1 MVKRILLSLAA
12 GLLAAGIAAM
22 GWNLAQVGQ
31 QREGLIQSV
40 LRLHIVADSDDPQDQ
55 AVKLAVRDAL
65 VSEYGQTLSQAE
77 SLEQAQELAGRLLPQ
92 MLDTARQTA
101 AAQGCTLPITGEVGE
116 LSFPAV
122 SYEGYTL
129 PAGEYQAVRI
139 QLGEGEGHQLV
150 LRALPGGVSGQ
161 QRGAGGGDEQPAKGD
176 AHPPGGLRDPLRPA
190 GWADGF
196 VELGDGAVAC
206 FGPAALPPEER
217 KAEKSQL
224 FSAAGRKGFHLPGG
238 PCP

>member
-31 QREGLIQSV
+31 QREGLTQSV

-77 SLEQAQELAGRLLPQ
+77 SLGEAQELAGRLLPQ

-101 AAQGCTLPITGEVGE
+101 AAQGCTLPVTGEVGE

-139 QLGEGEGHQLV
+139 QLGEGEGHNWFCV
-150 LRALPGGVSGQ
+150 LYPAVCLDSSVALEEGMSSQQKEMLTHPEDYEIRFALLDGLMALWNWVTGQ
-161 QRGAGGGDEQPAKGD
+161 
-176 AHPPGGLRDPLRPA
+176 
-190 GWADGF
+190 
-196 VELGDGAVAC
+196 
-206 FGPAALPPEER
+206 
-217 KAEKSQL
+217 
-224 FSAAGRKGFHLPGG
+224 
-238 PCP
+238 

>member
-1 MVKRILLSLAA
+1 MVKRILLSLAT

-31 QREGLIQSV
+31 QREGLTQSV

-77 SLEQAQELAGRLLPQ
+77 SLGEAEELAGRLLPQ

-139 QLGEGEGHQLV
+139 QLGEGEGHNWFCV
-150 LRALPGGVSGQ
+150 LYPAVCLDSSVALEEGMSSQQKEMLTHPEDYEIRFALLDGLMALWNWVTGQ
-161 QRGAGGGDEQPAKGD
+161 
-176 AHPPGGLRDPLRPA
+176 
-190 GWADGF
+190 
-196 VELGDGAVAC
+196 
-206 FGPAALPPEER
+206 
-217 KAEKSQL
+217 
-224 FSAAGRKGFHLPGG
+224 
-238 PCP
+238 

>member
-1 MVKRILLSLAA
+1 MVKRILLSLAT

-31 QREGLIQSV
+31 QREGLTQSV

-77 SLEQAQELAGRLLPQ
+77 SLEQAQELANRLLPQ
-92 MLDTARQTA
+92 MLDTARQTV
-101 AAQGCTLPITGEVGE
+101 AAQGCTLPVTGEVGE

-139 QLGEGEGHQLV
+139 QLGEGQGHNWFCVLYPAVCLDSSVALEEGMSSQQKEMLTHPEDYEI
-150 LRALPGGVSGQ
+150 RFALLDGLMALWNWVTGQ
-161 QRGAGGGDEQPAKGD
+161 
-176 AHPPGGLRDPLRPA
+176 
-190 GWADGF
+190 
-196 VELGDGAVAC
+196 
-206 FGPAALPPEER
+206 
-217 KAEKSQL
+217 
-224 FSAAGRKGFHLPGG
+224 
-238 PCP
+238 

>member
-1 MVKRILLSLAA
+1 MVKRILLSLAT

-101 AAQGCTLPITGEVGE
+101 ATQGCTLPITGEVGE

-139 QLGEGEGHQLV
+139 QLGEGEGHNWFCV
-150 LRALPGGVSGQ
+150 LYPAVCLDSSVALEEGMSSQQKEMLTHPEDYEIRFALLDGLMALWNWVTGQ
-161 QRGAGGGDEQPAKGD
+161 
-176 AHPPGGLRDPLRPA
+176 
-190 GWADGF
+190 
-196 VELGDGAVAC
+196 
-206 FGPAALPPEER
+206 
-217 KAEKSQL
+217 
-224 FSAAGRKGFHLPGG
+224 
-238 PCP
+238 

>member
-1 MVKRILLSLAA
+1 MVKRILLSLAT

-31 QREGLIQSV
+31 QREGLTQSV

-55 AVKLAVRDAL
+55 AVKLAVRDVL

-92 MLDTARQTA
+92 MLDTARQTV
-101 AAQGCTLPITGEVGE
+101 AAQGCTLPVTGEVGE

-139 QLGEGEGHQLV
+139 QLGEGQGHNWFCVLYPAVCLDSSVALEEGMSSQQKEMLTHPEDYEI
-150 LRALPGGVSGQ
+150 RFALLDGLMALWNWVTGQ
-161 QRGAGGGDEQPAKGD
+161 
-176 AHPPGGLRDPLRPA
+176 
-190 GWADGF
+190 
-196 VELGDGAVAC
+196 
-206 FGPAALPPEER
+206 
-217 KAEKSQL
+217 
-224 FSAAGRKGFHLPGG
+224 
-238 PCP
+238 

>member
-1 MVKRILLSLAA
+1 MVKRILLSLAT

-31 QREGLIQSV
+31 QREGLTQSV

-92 MLDTARQTA
+92 MLDTARQIV

-139 QLGEGEGHQLV
+139 QLGEGQGHNWFCVLYPAVCLDSSVALEEGMSSQQKEMLTHPEDYEI
-150 LRALPGGVSGQ
+150 RFALLDGLMALWNWVTGQ
-161 QRGAGGGDEQPAKGD
+161 
-176 AHPPGGLRDPLRPA
+176 
-190 GWADGF
+190 
-196 VELGDGAVAC
+196 
-206 FGPAALPPEER
+206 
-217 KAEKSQL
+217 
-224 FSAAGRKGFHLPGG
+224 
-238 PCP
+238 

>member
-31 QREGLIQSV
+31 QREGLTQSV

-92 MLDTARQTA
+92 MLDTARQTV
-101 AAQGCTLPITGEVGE
+101 AAQGCTLPVTGEVGE

-139 QLGEGEGHQLV
+139 QLGEGEGHNWFCV
-150 LRALPGGVSGQ
+150 LYPAVCLDSSVALEEGMSSQQKEMLTHPEDYEIRFALLDGLMALWNWVTGQ
-161 QRGAGGGDEQPAKGD
+161 
-176 AHPPGGLRDPLRPA
+176 
-190 GWADGF
+190 
-196 VELGDGAVAC
+196 
-206 FGPAALPPEER
+206 
-217 KAEKSQL
+217 
-224 FSAAGRKGFHLPGG
+224 
-238 PCP
+238 

>member
-40 LRLHIVADSDDPQDQ
+40 LRLHIMADSDDPQDQ

-77 SLEQAQELAGRLLPQ
+77 SLGEAQELAGRLLPQ

-101 AAQGCTLPITGEVGE
+101 AAQGCTLPVTGEVGE

-139 QLGEGEGHQLV
+139 QLGEGEGHNWFCV
-150 LRALPGGVSGQ
+150 LYPAVCLDSSVALEEGMSSQQKEMLTHPEDYEIRFALLDGLMALWNWVTGQ
-161 QRGAGGGDEQPAKGD
+161 
-176 AHPPGGLRDPLRPA
+176 
-190 GWADGF
+190 
-196 VELGDGAVAC
+196 
-206 FGPAALPPEER
+206 
-217 KAEKSQL
+217 
-224 FSAAGRKGFHLPGG
+224 
-238 PCP
+238 

>member
-1 MVKRILLSLAA
+1 MVKRILLSLAT

-31 QREGLIQSV
+31 QREGLTQSV

-77 SLEQAQELAGRLLPQ
+77 SLEQAQELAGRLLPR
-92 MLDTARQTA
+92 MLDTARQTV

-139 QLGEGEGHQLV
+139 QLGEGEGHNWFCV
-150 LRALPGGVSGQ
+150 LYPAVCLDSSVALEEGMSSQQKEMLTHPEDYEIRFALLDGLMALWNWVTGQ
-161 QRGAGGGDEQPAKGD
+161 
-176 AHPPGGLRDPLRPA
+176 
-190 GWADGF
+190 
-196 VELGDGAVAC
+196 
-206 FGPAALPPEER
+206 
-217 KAEKSQL
+217 
-224 FSAAGRKGFHLPGG
+224 
-238 PCP
+238 

>member
-92 MLDTARQTA
+92 MLDTARQTV
-101 AAQGCTLPITGEVGE
+101 AAQGCTLPITGEVGK

-139 QLGEGEGHQLV
+139 QLGEGQGHNWFCVLYPAVCLDSSVALEEGMSSQQKEMLTHPEDYEI
-150 LRALPGGVSGQ
+150 RFALLDGLMALWDWVTGQ
-161 QRGAGGGDEQPAKGD
+161 
-176 AHPPGGLRDPLRPA
+176 
-190 GWADGF
+190 
-196 VELGDGAVAC
+196 
-206 FGPAALPPEER
+206 
-217 KAEKSQL
+217 
-224 FSAAGRKGFHLPGG
+224 
-238 PCP
+238 

>member
-1 MVKRILLSLAA
+1 MVKRILLSLAT

-31 QREGLIQSV
+31 QREGLTQSV

-92 MLDTARQTA
+92 MLDTARQTV
-101 AAQGCTLPITGEVGE
+101 AAQGCTLPVTGEVGE

-139 QLGEGEGHQLV
+139 QLGEGQGHNWFCVLYPAVCLDSSVALEEGMSSQQKEMLTHPEDYEI
-150 LRALPGGVSGQ
+150 RFALLDGLMALWNWVTGQ
-161 QRGAGGGDEQPAKGD
+161 
-176 AHPPGGLRDPLRPA
+176 
-190 GWADGF
+190 
-196 VELGDGAVAC
+196 
-206 FGPAALPPEER
+206 
-217 KAEKSQL
+217 
-224 FSAAGRKGFHLPGG
+224 
-238 PCP
+238 

>member
-22 GWNLAQVGQ
+22 GWNLTQVGQ

-77 SLEQAQELAGRLLPQ
+77 SLGEAQELAGRLLPQ
-92 MLDTARQTA
+92 MLDTARQTV

-139 QLGEGEGHQLV
+139 QLGEGQGHNWFCV
-150 LRALPGGVSGQ
+150 LYPAVCLDSSVALEQGMSSQQKEMLTHPEDYEIRFALLDGLMALWNWVTGQ
-161 QRGAGGGDEQPAKGD
+161 
-176 AHPPGGLRDPLRPA
+176 
-190 GWADGF
+190 
-196 VELGDGAVAC
+196 
-206 FGPAALPPEER
+206 
-217 KAEKSQL
+217 
-224 FSAAGRKGFHLPGG
+224 
-238 PCP
+238 

>member
-31 QREGLIQSV
+31 QREGLTQSV

-101 AAQGCTLPITGEVGE
+101 AAQGCTLPVTGEVGE

-139 QLGEGEGHQLV
+139 QLGEGEGHNWFCV
-150 LRALPGGVSGQ
+150 LYPAVCLDSSVALEEGMSSQQKEMLTHPEDYEIRFALLDGLMALWDWVTGQ
-161 QRGAGGGDEQPAKGD
+161 
-176 AHPPGGLRDPLRPA
+176 
-190 GWADGF
+190 
-196 VELGDGAVAC
+196 
-206 FGPAALPPEER
+206 
-217 KAEKSQL
+217 
-224 FSAAGRKGFHLPGG
+224 
-238 PCP
+238 

>member
-1 MVKRILLSLAA
+1 MVKRILLSLAT

-31 QREGLIQSV
+31 QREGLTQSV

-77 SLEQAQELAGRLLPQ
+77 SLEQAQELANRLLPQ
-92 MLDTARQTA
+92 MLDTARQTV

-139 QLGEGEGHQLV
+139 QLGEGEGHNWFCV
-150 LRALPGGVSGQ
+150 LYPAVCLDSSVALEEGMSSQQKEMLTHPEDYEIRFALLDGLMALWNWVTGQ
-161 QRGAGGGDEQPAKGD
+161 
-176 AHPPGGLRDPLRPA
+176 
-190 GWADGF
+190 
-196 VELGDGAVAC
+196 
-206 FGPAALPPEER
+206 
-217 KAEKSQL
+217 
-224 FSAAGRKGFHLPGG
+224 
-238 PCP
+238 

>member
-1 MVKRILLSLAA
+1 MVKRILLSLAT

-139 QLGEGEGHQLV
+139 QLGEGEGHNWFCV
-150 LRALPGGVSGQ
+150 LYPAVCLDSSVALEEGMSSQQKEMLTHPEDYEIRFALLDGLMALWNWVTGQ
-161 QRGAGGGDEQPAKGD
+161 
-176 AHPPGGLRDPLRPA
+176 
-190 GWADGF
+190 
-196 VELGDGAVAC
+196 
-206 FGPAALPPEER
+206 
-217 KAEKSQL
+217 
-224 FSAAGRKGFHLPGG
+224 
-238 PCP
+238 

>member
-55 AVKLAVRDAL
+55 AVKLAVRDAV

-92 MLDTARQTA
+92 MLDTARQTV

-139 QLGEGEGHQLV
+139 QLGEGEGHNWFCV
-150 LRALPGGVSGQ
+150 LYPAVCLDSSVALEEGMSSQQKEMLTHPEDYEIRFALLDGLMALWDWVTGQ
-161 QRGAGGGDEQPAKGD
+161 
-176 AHPPGGLRDPLRPA
+176 
-190 GWADGF
+190 
-196 VELGDGAVAC
+196 
-206 FGPAALPPEER
+206 
-217 KAEKSQL
+217 
-224 FSAAGRKGFHLPGG
+224 
-238 PCP
+238 

>member
-1 MVKRILLSLAA
+1 MVKRILLSLAT

-77 SLEQAQELAGRLLPQ
+77 SLEQAQELAGCLLPR
-92 MLDTARQTA
+92 MLDTARQTV

-139 QLGEGEGHQLV
+139 QLGEGEGHNWFCV
-150 LRALPGGVSGQ
+150 LYPAVCLDSSVALEEGMSSQQKEMLTHPEDYEIRFALLDGLMALWNWVTGQ
-161 QRGAGGGDEQPAKGD
+161 
-176 AHPPGGLRDPLRPA
+176 
-190 GWADGF
+190 
-196 VELGDGAVAC
+196 
-206 FGPAALPPEER
+206 
-217 KAEKSQL
+217 
-224 FSAAGRKGFHLPGG
+224 
-238 PCP
+238 

>member
-1 MVKRILLSLAA
+1 MVKRILLSLAT

-31 QREGLIQSV
+31 QREGLTQSV

-55 AVKLAVRDAL
+55 AVKVAVRDAL

-92 MLDTARQTA
+92 MLDTARQTV
-101 AAQGCTLPITGEVGE
+101 AAQGCTLPVTGEVGE

-139 QLGEGEGHQLV
+139 QLGEGQGHNWFCV
-150 LRALPGGVSGQ
+150 LYPAVCLDSSVALEQGMSSQQKEMLTHPEDYEIRFALLDGLMALWDWVTGQ
-161 QRGAGGGDEQPAKGD
+161 
-176 AHPPGGLRDPLRPA
+176 
-190 GWADGF
+190 
-196 VELGDGAVAC
+196 
-206 FGPAALPPEER
+206 
-217 KAEKSQL
+217 
-224 FSAAGRKGFHLPGG
+224 
-238 PCP
+238 

>member
-31 QREGLIQSV
+31 QREGLTQSV

-92 MLDTARQTA
+92 MLDTARQTV

-139 QLGEGEGHQLV
+139 QLGEGQGHNWFCVLYPAVCLDSSVALEEGMSSQQKEMLTHPEDYEI
-150 LRALPGGVSGQ
+150 RFALLDGLMALWNWVTGQ
-161 QRGAGGGDEQPAKGD
+161 
-176 AHPPGGLRDPLRPA
+176 
-190 GWADGF
+190 
-196 VELGDGAVAC
+196 
-206 FGPAALPPEER
+206 
-217 KAEKSQL
+217 
-224 FSAAGRKGFHLPGG
+224 
-238 PCP
+238 

>member
-1 MVKRILLSLAA
+1 MVKRILLSLAT

-139 QLGEGEGHQLV
+139 QLGEGEGHNWFCV
-150 LRALPGGVSGQ
+150 LYPAVCLDSSVALEQGMSSQQKEMLTHPEDYEIRFALLDGLMALWNWVTGQ
-161 QRGAGGGDEQPAKGD
+161 
-176 AHPPGGLRDPLRPA
+176 
-190 GWADGF
+190 
-196 VELGDGAVAC
+196 
-206 FGPAALPPEER
+206 
-217 KAEKSQL
+217 
-224 FSAAGRKGFHLPGG
+224 
-238 PCP
+238 

>member
-40 LRLHIVADSDDPQDQ
+40 LRLHIVADSDDSQDQ

-77 SLEQAQELAGRLLPQ
+77 SLGEAQELAGRLLPR
-92 MLDTARQTA
+92 MLDTARQTV

-139 QLGEGEGHQLV
+139 QLGEGEGHNWFCV
-150 LRALPGGVSGQ
+150 LYPAVCLDSSVALEEGMSSQQKEMLTHPEDYEIRFALLDGLMALWNWVTGQ
-161 QRGAGGGDEQPAKGD
+161 
-176 AHPPGGLRDPLRPA
+176 
-190 GWADGF
+190 
-196 VELGDGAVAC
+196 
-206 FGPAALPPEER
+206 
-217 KAEKSQL
+217 
-224 FSAAGRKGFHLPGG
+224 
-238 PCP
+238 

>member
-139 QLGEGEGHQLV
+139 QLGEGEGHNWFCV
-150 LRALPGGVSGQ
+150 LYPAVCLDSSVALEEGMSSQ
-161 QRGAGGGDEQPAKGD
+161 QKEMLT
-176 AHPPGGLRDPLRPA
+176 HPEDYEIA
-190 GWADGF
+190 
-196 VELGDGAVAC
+196 
-206 FGPAALPPEER
+206 
-217 KAEKSQL
+217 S
-224 FSAAGRKGFHLPGG
+224 
-238 PCP
+238 PCWMG

>member
-1 MVKRILLSLAA
+1 MVKRILFSLAA

-92 MLDTARQTA
+92 MLDTARQTV
-101 AAQGCTLPITGEVGE
+101 AAQGCTLPVTGEVGE

-139 QLGEGEGHQLV
+139 QLGEGEGHNWFCV
-150 LRALPGGVSGQ
+150 LYPAVCLDSSVALEEGMSSQQKEMLTHPEDYEIRFALLDGLMALWNWVTGQ
-161 QRGAGGGDEQPAKGD
+161 
-176 AHPPGGLRDPLRPA
+176 
-190 GWADGF
+190 
-196 VELGDGAVAC
+196 
-206 FGPAALPPEER
+206 
-217 KAEKSQL
+217 
-224 FSAAGRKGFHLPGG
+224 
-238 PCP
+238 

>member
-1 MVKRILLSLAA
+1 MVKRILLSLAT

-31 QREGLIQSV
+31 QREGLTQSV

-92 MLDTARQTA
+92 MLDTARQTV

-139 QLGEGEGHQLV
+139 QLGEGQGHNWFCV
-150 LRALPGGVSGQ
+150 LYPAVCLDSSVALEQGMSSQQKEMLTHPEDYEIRFALLDGLMALWDWVTGQ
-161 QRGAGGGDEQPAKGD
+161 
-176 AHPPGGLRDPLRPA
+176 
-190 GWADGF
+190 
-196 VELGDGAVAC
+196 
-206 FGPAALPPEER
+206 
-217 KAEKSQL
+217 
-224 FSAAGRKGFHLPGG
+224 
-238 PCP
+238 

>member
-31 QREGLIQSV
+31 QREGLTQSV

-92 MLDTARQTA
+92 MLDTARQTV
-101 AAQGCTLPITGEVGE
+101 AAQGCTLPITGEVGA

-139 QLGEGEGHQLV
+139 QLGEGEGHNWFCV
-150 LRALPGGVSGQ
+150 LYPAVCLDSSVALEEGMSSQQKEMLTHPEDYEIRFALLDGLMALWNCVTGQ
-161 QRGAGGGDEQPAKGD
+161 
-176 AHPPGGLRDPLRPA
+176 
-190 GWADGF
+190 
-196 VELGDGAVAC
+196 
-206 FGPAALPPEER
+206 
-217 KAEKSQL
+217 
-224 FSAAGRKGFHLPGG
+224 
-238 PCP
+238 

>member
-31 QREGLIQSV
+31 QREGLTQSV

-77 SLEQAQELAGRLLPQ
+77 SLEQAQELAGRLLPR
-92 MLDTARQTA
+92 MLDTARQTV

-139 QLGEGEGHQLV
+139 QLGEGEGHNWFCV
-150 LRALPGGVSGQ
+150 LYPAVCLDSSVALEEGMSSQQKEMLTHPEDYEIRFALLDGLMALWNWVTGQ
-161 QRGAGGGDEQPAKGD
+161 
-176 AHPPGGLRDPLRPA
+176 
-190 GWADGF
+190 
-196 VELGDGAVAC
+196 
-206 FGPAALPPEER
+206 
-217 KAEKSQL
+217 
-224 FSAAGRKGFHLPGG
+224 
-238 PCP
+238 

>member
-1 MVKRILLSLAA
+1 MVKRTFFLWRRDCWRQ
-12 GLLAAGIAAM
+12 GLPPWV
-22 GWNLAQVGQ
+22 WNLAQVGQ

-139 QLGEGEGHQLV
+139 QLGEGEGHNWFCV
-150 LRALPGGVSGQ
+150 LYPAVCLDSSVALEEGMSSQQKEMLTHPEDYEIRFALLDGLMALWNWVTGQ
-161 QRGAGGGDEQPAKGD
+161 
-176 AHPPGGLRDPLRPA
+176 
-190 GWADGF
+190 
-196 VELGDGAVAC
+196 
-206 FGPAALPPEER
+206 
-217 KAEKSQL
+217 
-224 FSAAGRKGFHLPGG
+224 
-238 PCP
+238 

>member
-1 MVKRILLSLAA
+1 MVKRILLSLTA
-12 GLLAAGIAAM
+12 GLLAAVIAGF

-31 QREGLIQSV
+31 QRAALEDSV

-77 SLEQAQELAGRLLPQ
+77 SLGEAEELAGRLLPQ

-139 QLGEGEGHQLV
+139 QLGEGEGHNWFCV
-150 LRALPGGVSGQ
+150 LYPAVCLDSSVALEEGMSSQQKEMLTHPEDYEIRFALLDGLMALWNWVTGQ
-161 QRGAGGGDEQPAKGD
+161 
-176 AHPPGGLRDPLRPA
+176 
-190 GWADGF
+190 
-196 VELGDGAVAC
+196 
-206 FGPAALPPEER
+206 
-217 KAEKSQL
+217 
-224 FSAAGRKGFHLPGG
+224 
-238 PCP
+238 

>member
-92 MLDTARQTA
+92 MLDTARQTV
-101 AAQGCTLPITGEVGE
+101 AAQGCTLPVTGEVGE

-122 SYEGYTL
+122 SYEGYNL

-139 QLGEGEGHQLV
+139 QLGEGEGHNWFCV
-150 LRALPGGVSGQ
+150 LYPAVCLDSSVALEEGMSSQQKEMLTHPEDYEIRFALLDGLMALWNWVTGQ
-161 QRGAGGGDEQPAKGD
+161 
-176 AHPPGGLRDPLRPA
+176 
-190 GWADGF
+190 
-196 VELGDGAVAC
+196 
-206 FGPAALPPEER
+206 
-217 KAEKSQL
+217 
-224 FSAAGRKGFHLPGG
+224 
-238 PCP
+238 

>member
-31 QREGLIQSV
+31 QREGLTQSV

-65 VSEYGQTLSQAE
+65 VESYGQTLSQAE
-77 SLEQAQELAGRLLPQ
+77 SLEEAQELANRLLPR

-101 AAQGCTLPITGEVGE
+101 AAQGCTLPVTGEVGE

-139 QLGEGEGHQLV
+139 QLGEGEGHNWFCV
-150 LRALPGGVSGQ
+150 LYPAVCLDSSVALEEGMSSQQKEMLTHPEDYEIRFALLDGLMALWNWVTGQ
-161 QRGAGGGDEQPAKGD
+161 
-176 AHPPGGLRDPLRPA
+176 
-190 GWADGF
+190 
-196 VELGDGAVAC
+196 
-206 FGPAALPPEER
+206 
-217 KAEKSQL
+217 
-224 FSAAGRKGFHLPGG
+224 
-238 PCP
+238 

>member
-1 MVKRILLSLAA
+1 MVKRILLSLAT

-31 QREGLIQSV
+31 QREGLTQSV

-77 SLEQAQELAGRLLPQ
+77 SLEQAQELAGRLLPR
-92 MLDTARQTA
+92 MLDTARQTV

-139 QLGEGEGHQLV
+139 QLGEGQGHNWFCVLYPAVCLDSSVALEEGMSSQQKEMLTHPEDYEI
-150 LRALPGGVSGQ
+150 RFALLDGLMALWNWVTGQ
-161 QRGAGGGDEQPAKGD
+161 
-176 AHPPGGLRDPLRPA
+176 
-190 GWADGF
+190 
-196 VELGDGAVAC
+196 
-206 FGPAALPPEER
+206 
-217 KAEKSQL
+217 
-224 FSAAGRKGFHLPGG
+224 
-238 PCP
+238 

>member
-92 MLDTARQTA
+92 MLDTARQTV

-139 QLGEGEGHQLV
+139 QLGEGEGHNWFCV
-150 LRALPGGVSGQ
+150 LYPAVCLDSSVALEEGMSSQQKEMLTHPEDYEIRFALLDGLMALWNWVTGQ
-161 QRGAGGGDEQPAKGD
+161 
-176 AHPPGGLRDPLRPA
+176 
-190 GWADGF
+190 
-196 VELGDGAVAC
+196 
-206 FGPAALPPEER
+206 
-217 KAEKSQL
+217 
-224 FSAAGRKGFHLPGG
+224 
-238 PCP
+238 

>member
-65 VSEYGQTLSQAE
+65 VSEYGQTLSQAK
-77 SLEQAQELAGRLLPQ
+77 SLEQAQELAGRLLPR
-92 MLDTARQTA
+92 MLDTARQTV
-101 AAQGCTLPITGEVGE
+101 AAQGCTLPVTGEVGE

-139 QLGEGEGHQLV
+139 QLGEGEGHNWFCV
-150 LRALPGGVSGQ
+150 LYPAVCLDSSVALEEGMSSQQKEMLTHPEDYEIRFALLDGLMALWNWVTGQ
-161 QRGAGGGDEQPAKGD
+161 
-176 AHPPGGLRDPLRPA
+176 
-190 GWADGF
+190 
-196 VELGDGAVAC
+196 
-206 FGPAALPPEER
+206 
-217 KAEKSQL
+217 
-224 FSAAGRKGFHLPGG
+224 
-238 PCP
+238 

>member
-31 QREGLIQSV
+31 QREGLTQSV

-101 AAQGCTLPITGEVGE
+101 AAQGCTLPVTGEVGE

-139 QLGEGEGHQLV
+139 QLGEGQGHNWFCVLYPAVCLDSSVALEEGMSSQQKEMLTHPEDYEI
-150 LRALPGGVSGQ
+150 RFALLDGLMALWNWVTGQ
-161 QRGAGGGDEQPAKGD
+161 
-176 AHPPGGLRDPLRPA
+176 
-190 GWADGF
+190 
-196 VELGDGAVAC
+196 
-206 FGPAALPPEER
+206 
-217 KAEKSQL
+217 
-224 FSAAGRKGFHLPGG
+224 
-238 PCP
+238 